1 MHWEEWF
8 RDYKCHNTKVC
19 MGTHQPGRGG
29 GTNNQKKP
37 KIKPFSTHVLKICLS
52 SNPPPASD
60 KHKSALQNFQRRAFW
75 RKSLFI
81 RSFLLLSVSPTPR
94 PCLSQNP
101 EIFHRPFVSQKWP
114 EWDLPLTLRGKK
126 WFVKKWFAPKLGSS
140 CVWSSMAVRTVCASD
155 LRQRKSNIDYQL
167 TDGKHSNFSLLFH
180 SPHFMPK
187 QDRGAIWSFLVPEQ
201 SCHFLKADR
210 IDSATPLICV
220 CLNYGKKTLQIFH

>member
-8 RDYKCHNTKVC
+8 RNYKSHKTKVC
-19 MGTHQPGRGG
+19 MGTHQPGKK
-29 GTNNQKKP
+29 TKPTKKTQQKNTQ
-37 KIKPFSTHVLKICLS
+37 IKPFSTHVLKICLS
-52 SNPPPASD
+52 SNPPPPPPASD
-60 KHKSALQNFQRRAFW
+60 KHKSALQGFHRRSFW
-75 RKSLFI
+75 RKCLFI

-101 EIFHRPFVSQKWP
+101 EIFHRPFVSHKWP

-126 WFVKKWFAPKLGSS
+126 WFVKKWLAPKSGSS

-167 TDGKHSNFSLLFH
+167 TDRKNSNFSLLIH
-180 SPHFMPK
+180 SPHFMPR

-210 IDSATPLICV
+210 IDSATPLVCV
-220 CLNYGKKTLQIFH
+220 CLN